1 MIYRLLW
8 YFFIYSFLGWCG
20 EVCFA
25 AARLRKFVN
34 RGFLNG
40 PICPIYGVGMTVVA
54 LVLGPVQDHLVL
66 LFICS
71 VLLTSA
77 LEWLTGF
84 VLEHLFHQR
93 WWNYNDRP
101 LNLGG
106 YICLEFSL
114 LWGVACLV
122 VMKVIHPLTAELVS
136 LIPHGVGVVLLT
148 LFMVVL
154 VVDVSATVAA
164 MVGLH
169 QRLRQLDE
177 LAARIH
183 AASDELGLNI
193 SDRMISS
200 TERFQDLR
208 DDFAIRTADL
218 REDLAGRAADLRED
232 LTERAAGLREDLAEL
247 RAKQEKLLSARPFG
261 QRRLLKAFPTMTSS
275 RYAAA
280 LSELRRRLA
289 VRSRKNDKTDKKA
302 S

>member
-1 MIYRLLW
+1 
-8 YFFIYSFLGWCG
+8 
-20 EVCFA
+20 
-25 AARLRKFVN
+25 
-34 RGFLNG
+34 
-40 PICPIYGVGMTVVA
+40 
-54 LVLGPVQDHLVL
+54 
-66 LFICS
+66 
-71 VLLTSA
+71 
-77 LEWLTGF
+77 
-84 VLEHLFHQR
+84 
-93 WWNYNDRP
+93 
-101 LNLGG
+101 
-106 YICLEFSL
+106 
-114 LWGVACLV
+114 
-122 VMKVIHPLTAELVS
+122 
-136 LIPHGVGVVLLT
+136 
-148 LFMVVL
+148 MVVL